1 MRNYTTRSEEQTFE
15 LAIELAKCLKS
26 GDVLAL
32 YGDLGSGKTVF
43 ARGVAAGLGIT
54 DEVTSPTF
62 ALVHEYHSGGK
73 SLYHFDM
80 YRVSGYESLCST
92 GFFDYM
98 DMQGILL
105 VEWSENISG
114 YLPENAIKIT
124 IQRIGDDVRQIEIEN
139 LSLESCQDGGE
150 N

>member
-1 MRNYTTRSEEQTFE
+1 MEIYTTAAEAETFE
-15 LAIELAKCLKS
+15 LAKNIAARLEP

-32 YGDLGSGKTVF
+32 YGDLGCGKTVF
-43 ARGVAAGLGIT
+43 AGGIAQGLGIT

-62 ALVHEYHSGGK
+62 ALVHEYHSAGK

-92 GFFDYM
+92 GFFDYL
-98 DMQGILL
+98 DTQGILL
-105 VEWSENISG
+105 IEWSENIDE

-124 IQRIGDDVRQIEIEN
+124 IKRTGDNTREIKIEKLNRI
-139 LSLESCQDGGE
+139 SCAGGE

>member
-1 MRNYTTRSEEQTFE
+1 MHSYTTNCEAETFE
-15 LAIELAKCLKS
+15 LAKKIAKNLKP

-32 YGDLGSGKTVF
+32 YGDLGCGKTVF
-43 ARGVAAGLGIT
+43 ARGIAAGLGIE

-62 ALVHEYHSGGK
+62 ALVHEYHGSEN

-98 DMQGILL
+98 DMRGILL
-105 VEWSENISG
+105 IEWSENIEEH
-114 YLPENAIKIT
+114 LPEDAIKIT
-124 IQRIGDDVRQIEIEN
+124 IERTGDDTRQITVEN
-139 LSLESCQDGGE
+139 LNPKPCTGGSF
-150 N
+150 